1 MQKAP
6 RFTSVAG
13 VLAGSVLLSRV
24 LGYLRESVLARE
36 LGASASADAYYAAFQ
51 IPDLL
56 NYLLAGGALSIAFV
70 PFYSR
75 VLSQEGTAAAEDLL
89 ARVTGTIGAL
99 AVAAT
104 ALLWW
109 QAEAL
114 VAIQFPNYAPETQAL
129 TVRLTRILLPAQ
141 VFFITGGIVRAA
153 LMAHGRFAT
162 QALAPL
168 VYNGSIIAGGLLFAR
183 TMGAEGFVWGALF
196 GAAAGTWGIAWL
208 DARLGL
214 GLRMGLRVTPRDAG
228 VRHYLAVAV
237 PLMFGLSLA
246 AADEWYDRWFGGLL
260 ATGTV
265 AYLAYARKLMQL
277 PVAVVGGAI
286 ATAALPTLS
295 RLWSEGRREA
305 LDNVLRTTLQVG
317 IGLSVLAAGASFA
330 FAAPI
335 VDVVYRRGRFGA
347 EDAAVVTQLL
357 RIFSLGVPAW
367 VVQQIAVRAFY
378 ARSDTWRPMLL
389 GTVVSLGAVPVYLT
403 LGPRYGGAGLA
414 AAGVSAM
421 AVNALATL
429 GLSRRLHGAPALA
442 PLFASAARGLLIAGL
457 AGAAALPFIHG
468 GPGLAG
474 ALLDLARGGAV
485 YGGVALGLVFLFGDE
500 PLRDALRRV
509 TRRLAPRPAP
519 PADTR

>member
-6 RFTSVAG
+6 RLTAVAG

-24 LGYLRESVLARE
+24 LGYLREAVLARE

-75 VLSQEGTAAAEDLL
+75 VLSQEGRAAAEELL

-114 VAIQFPNYAPETQAL
+114 VALQFPRFAPETQAL

-141 VFFITGGIVRAA
+141 VFFIAGGIVRAA

-168 VYNGSIIAGGLLFAR
+168 VYNGSIIAGGLLFAGSI
-183 TMGAEGFVWGALF
+183 GAEGFAWGALV
-196 GAAAGTWGIAWL
+196 GAAVGTWGIAWL

-214 GLRMGLRVTPRDAG
+214 GMRMSLRVTPRDAG

-265 AYLAYARKLMQL
+265 ASLAYARRLMQL

-305 LDNVLRTTLQVG
+305 LDGVLRTTLQVG
-317 IGLSVLAAGASFA
+317 IGLSVLAAGASFV

-335 VDVVYRRGRFGA
+335 VDVVYRRGAFGS
-347 EDAAVVTQLL
+347 ENAAVVSELL
-357 RIFSLGVPAW
+357 RIFSIGVPAW

-389 GTVVSLGAVPVYLT
+389 GTVVSLGAVPLYLAM
-403 LGPRYGGAGLA
+403 GPRYGGAGLA
-414 AAGVSAM
+414 AAGVLAM

-429 GLSRRLHGAPALA
+429 LLARRLHGGPALA
-442 PLFASAARGLLIAGL
+442 PLAASLARGIGIALLAAL
-457 AGAAALPFIHG
+457 PAAALLRG
-468 GPGLAG
+468 GETMAG
-474 ALLDLARGGAV
+474 ALRDLVAGGAV
-485 YGGVALGLVFLFGDE
+485 YGSISLALVFLLGDA
-500 PLRDALRRV
+500 PLRDAVRRL
-509 TRRLAPRPAP
+509 TRRLAPRRAP